1 MSSVEATGAARVPD
15 RKIRSGMPTLP
26 ARCASPSRDMG
37 FHIVGEDED
46 IVFIKLLG
54 HVGLPA
60 GDSHL
65 SWRFRGEFGW
75 NVETC
80 QKEWAWVK
88 SKSRIVACRA
98 VKSQAGE
105 AAPARWAS
113 ILRMRS
119 LCLFRPAFASRPC
132 PETVGRRFR
141 ISSRRRFG
149 DRHSRLTRSVRPA

>member
-1 MSSVEATGAARVPD
+1 MGSVDATGAARLPG

-75 NVETC
+75 NGETC

-88 SKSRIVACRA
+88 SKSRIAACRA
-98 VKSQAGE
+98 VRSQAGE
-105 AAPARWAS
+105 AAPGAVAKHPPDEIAVLVPPRVRIQA
-113 ILRMRS
+113 L
-119 LCLFRPAFASRPC
+119 P
-132 PETVGRRFR
+132 VNGRRGA
-141 ISSRRRFG
+141 RRF
-149 DRHSRLTRSVRPA
+149 DRPSPFCATESAP